1 MWPLKSAMNKSWPR
15 IIPKPAIGLRDAIL
29 LSAQLLL
36 ADGPEGR
43 DTNCRAYLSR
53 ALYKRRRPHGVE
65 TQSSFNTALFAAPV
79 LRTAVLLLHASETCI
94 STWSL
99 DEITM
104 LSNIIA
110 LMLFSNLNWFAES
123 VDAVAIDLEA
133 RTPLHSGGIP
143 TTNKQPIAI
152 NCKGSGRCPAHPNYP
167 VLESLLP
174 FIENVDD
181 DYLFINGE
189 HIVCNAD
196 PYVSVCAFFQRLPNV
211 TETYFG
217 AVSGADVRKL
227 IPQLLD
233 FGCKACGR
241 YVPLSETRQRY
252 RMSAFDIHGTCAD
265 VSPASRSTTSILRTA
280 S

>member
-1 MWPLKSAMNKSWPR
+1 MQQIKSWPR
-15 IIPKPAIGLRDAIL
+15 IIPKPVIGLRDAVL
-29 LSAQLLL
+29 LFAQLLL
-36 ADGPEGR
+36 ADDPEGR
-43 DTNCRAYLSR
+43 DTNCRAYSSN

-65 TQSSFNTALFAAPV
+65 AQPSFKSALFATPI
-79 LRTAVLLLHASETCI
+79 LRTAVLLLHASETYKF
-94 STWSL
+94 TWSPY
-99 DEITM
+99 EITM

-110 LMLFSNLNWFAES
+110 LMLFSNPNWFAES
-123 VDAVAIDLEA
+123 VGAVAIDLEA
-133 RTPLHSGGIP
+133 RTPLHSGDIP

-174 FIENVDD
+174 FIDNVDD

-211 TETYFG
+211 TESYFG
-217 AVSGADVRKL
+217 AVSGADVKKL

-241 YVPLSETRQRY
+241 YVPLPETRQRY
-252 RMSAFDIHGTCAD
+252 RTSEFDIYGTCAD
-265 VSPASRSTTSILRTA
+265 LSPVSRSTTSILRTA